1 MNSIQNPTIPNDL
14 NENCYWQGIEGCASN
29 LALCNAAANADA
41 PILLICENNE
51 AVEQSIRELK
61 YFCSA
66 HKQLPVFS
74 LPDWETLP
82 YDNFSPHQD
91 IISERLSALFHLPQL
106 ERGI

>member
-1 MNSIQNPTIPNDL
+1 MSMNSIQNPTIPNDL

-51 AVEQSIRELK
+51 AVEQSIRELQ

-91 IISERLSALFHLPQL
+91 IISCLLYTSDAADDS
-106 ERGI
+106 